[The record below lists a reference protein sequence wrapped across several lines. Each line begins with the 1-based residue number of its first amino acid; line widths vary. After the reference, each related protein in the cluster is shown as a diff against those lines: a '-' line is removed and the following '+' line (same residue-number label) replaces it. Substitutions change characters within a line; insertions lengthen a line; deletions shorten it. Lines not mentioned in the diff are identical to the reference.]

1 MTTTYILIYPP
12 ISRAERYSSKFLGAA
27 GGSQVPLGVLY
38 IASYLEK
45 MSQKSPEDG
54 YSVKF
59 IDAEHSQLSIDD
71 TIEKVKHL
79 LINTE
84 NAYIGLTST
93 TVCFSRA
100 VALAIELKKN
110 FRNIKIILGG
120 AHVSALPEHAMSFDC
135 FDYGVIGEGEITTYE
150 LLEALKNNY
159 DIANVDGL
167 VYRKNDQLCFNKPR
181 EHIKKLDELPFPARH
196 LVSDIHSYVPTLC
209 DYKTLPVT
217 NIITSRGCPGLC
229 TFCSNAVFKC
239 TYRER
244 SAQNIFEEIKEVIR
258 KYKIREIHFNDDT
271 FLINKKRIYELFDL
285 CKKEK
290 LKFSWSCFSRVDNVN
305 YEFLQFLKR
314 NGCWHIAF
322 GIESG
327 DPQVLLDIK
336 KQISLEKAEEV
347 IRWCYKLG
355 IRTKGHFIVGHPTD
369 SYESIEKTIQFAC
382 RVPFSDVV
390 VTVSTPMPGSEQF
403 RTLIPEEKYN
413 ELDYNKFN
421 SWISI
426 VEPKGISA
434 REVLIKQKEFYKR
447 FYLRP
452 TVIFRYA
459 LSLISFAGPKRF
471 VTLFMN
477 FLYIILPI
485 K

>member
-1 MTTTYILIYPP
+1 MKSRYIIIYPP

-38 IASYLEK
+38 IAAYLEK
-45 MSQKSPEDG
+45 FG
-54 YSVKF
+54 YDVKF
-59 IDAEHSQLSIDD
+59 IDAEHQQLTEEE
-71 TIEKVKHL
+71 TIEQVKQ
-79 LINTE
+79 
-84 NAYIGLTST
+84 YIDTDLNCYIALTST
-93 TVCFSRA
+93 TVCFSRTLSIA
-100 VALAIELKKN
+100 KK
-110 FRNIKIILGG
+110 FKLEFPHIPIMLGG

-135 FDYGVIGEGEITTYE
+135 FDYGIIGEGEITTYE
-150 LLEALKNNY
+150 LLKCLENKGNI
-159 DIANVDGL
+159 DEVDGI
-167 VYRKNDQLCFNKPR
+167 VYRKSEKLIYTKPR
-181 EHIKKLDELPFPARH
+181 KHIKNLDELPFPARH
-196 LVSDIHSYVPTLC
+196 LVKDIHSYVPTLC

-229 TFCSNAVFKC
+229 TFCSNAVFNR

-244 SAQNIFEEIKEVIR
+244 SAQNIFEEIKEVIK

-271 FLINKKRIYELFDL
+271 FLIDKRRIYKLFEL
-285 CKKEK
+285 CKQEK

-305 YEFLQFLKR
+305 YEFLKFLKQ

-327 DPQVLLDIK
+327 DERVLKDIK
-336 KQISLEKAEEV
+336 KEISLDMAEQA
-347 IRWCYKLG
+347 ITWCHKLG
-355 IRTKGHFIVGHPTD
+355 IKTKGHFIVGHPTD
-369 SYESIEKTIQFAC
+369 TVESINKTIEFALK
-382 RVPFSDVV
+382 VPFSDVV

-403 RTLIPEEKYN
+403 RILIPKDKIK

-421 SWISI
+421 SWLSI
-426 VEPKGISA
+426 VEPEGISA
-434 REVLIKQKEFYKR
+434 KEVLIKQKEFYKR

-452 TVIFRYA
+452 SVIWRYG
-459 LSLISFAGPKRF
+459 LSLISFAGPRRF

-477 FLYIILPI
+477 FLYIILPV